1 MKVSHQSQIGD
12 PRSHNYINKET
23 QKKRGFVINYENP
36 KLSENINN
44 PKYDKGIYYLR
55 TVANS
60 RFNPRN

>member
-1 MKVSHQSQIGD
+1 MTLIRIIILTKK
-12 PRSHNYINKET
+12 P
-23 QKKRGFVINYENP
+23 KKRGFVINYENP